1 MTFWLWDSVDDRQ
14 NFRQNLM
21 VSGEI
26 FVFNVHKVEPGHDY
40 KLDYLPHL
48 SESQIKEKDL
58 QCDEDC
64 INTEET

>member
-48 SESQIKEKDL
+48 SES
-58 QCDEDC
+58 
-64 INTEET
+64 